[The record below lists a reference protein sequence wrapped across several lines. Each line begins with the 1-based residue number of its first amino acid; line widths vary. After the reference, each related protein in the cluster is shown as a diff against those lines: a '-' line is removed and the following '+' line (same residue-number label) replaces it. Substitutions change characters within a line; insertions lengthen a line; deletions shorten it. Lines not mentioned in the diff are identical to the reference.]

1 MGMLKRTDFYTMWEG
16 KFEQVL
22 IDILLDL
29 LGQTIKVDLGGEELP
44 GDIIDKFTTE
54 KINREPLLN
63 YLRDL
68 GHSNKKIHDSF
79 EALAKEEK
87 DFNPKDSAYSVQV
100 TAGIIKAFATIKQAI
115 QGQLPSGSS
124 GDGKLAEVTDNAI
137 EIALSQGLTFGENA
151 LIELA
156 EIAIADAYQ
165 IAAELNNL
173 KAEALGHLLQ
183 KGQHELINSLR
194 RGALNTEYNLDAK
207 QILRNKGL
215 LNGVDYSAPLS
226 DIGGTIIERV
236 KDKEKKRQ
244 EEKDWEQ
251 EQLRQSFQNVQKRR
265 GIQ

>member
-1 MGMLKRTDFYTMWEG
+1 MGMLKRIEFYTMWEG
-16 KFEQVL
+16 QFEQEL

-29 LGQTIKVDLGGEELP
+29 LGQTINVDLSGEELS
-44 GDIIDKFTTE
+44 GDIIDQFASG
-54 KINREPLLN
+54 KINREPLLD
-63 YLRDL
+63 YLRSL

-100 TAGIIKAFATIKQAI
+100 TAGIVKAFATIKQAI
-115 QGQLPSGSS
+115 QGQLPSASS
-124 GDGKLAEVTDNAI
+124 GDGKLAQVTDNAI
-137 EIALSQGLTFGENA
+137 EIALATGLTFGENA

-165 IAAELNNL
+165 IASELNNL

-183 KGQHELINSLR
+183 KGQHELIDSLR
-194 RGALNTEYNLDAK
+194 KGALNTEYDLDAK

-215 LNGVDYSAPLS
+215 LNGIDYSAPLS
-226 DIGGTIIERV
+226 DIGNTIIERV
-236 KDKEKKRQ
+236 KDKEKKRK

-251 EQLRQSFQNVQKRR
+251 EQLRQSFRNVQQRR